1 MAVYR
6 VLYRVLSVLRASV
19 PGRPCGFKCDDNRQ
33 DSGCLKPIGNR
44 GDTPAL
50 MPGALMS
57 FVCFGCK
64 FDGRPPRVSG

>member
-50 MPGALMS
+50 MP
-57 FVCFGCK
+57 
-64 FDGRPPRVSG
+64 